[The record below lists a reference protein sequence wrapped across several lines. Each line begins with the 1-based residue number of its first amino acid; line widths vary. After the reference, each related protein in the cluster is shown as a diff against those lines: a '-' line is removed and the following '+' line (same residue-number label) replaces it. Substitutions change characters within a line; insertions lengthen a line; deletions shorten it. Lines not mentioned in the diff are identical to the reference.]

1 MQATAA
7 AAAHRTVSAAELPD
21 RVEQATNRAERAQ
34 AEVEKADRAEAA
46 LARSIHSA
54 RLDLSDL
61 DAQEV
66 ELRQEATVRREM
78 PEEPAAKE
86 NRQRQAR
93 ARKSTTP
100 TRQPQSVQQDRAS
113 LDEDAEQRPVRPSL

>member
-1 MQATAA
+1 
-7 AAAHRTVSAAELPD
+7 
-21 RVEQATNRAERAQ
+21 
-34 AEVEKADRAEAA
+34 
-46 LARSIHSA
+46 
-54 RLDLSDL
+54 
-61 DAQEV
+61 
-66 ELRQEATVRREM
+66 M